1 MSGIVAATVICDGC
15 GMRLVTNRTTMR
27 GARGD
32 AERKGWRVS
41 HMAGG
46 RHPDASNDPKLRDEC
61 PDCRLDELADCAKLF
76 AEAMSQMKEA
86 SDSVV
91 RKSVK
96 GLPREW
102 TDIDFE
108 DPDHIWLS
116 AFKCIRPTDEF
127 AAEVGRSI
135 IASAMQAHP
144 KRVALTVN
152 AS

>member
-61 PDCRLDELADCAKLF
+61 QFCRPDKPGPGVGLF
-76 AEAMSQMKEA
+76 A
-86 SDSVV
+86 
-91 RKSVK
+91 
-96 GLPREW
+96 
-102 TDIDFE
+102 
-108 DPDHIWLS
+108 
-116 AFKCIRPTDEF
+116 
-127 AAEVGRSI
+127 
-135 IASAMQAHP
+135 
-144 KRVALTVN
+144 
-152 AS
+152 